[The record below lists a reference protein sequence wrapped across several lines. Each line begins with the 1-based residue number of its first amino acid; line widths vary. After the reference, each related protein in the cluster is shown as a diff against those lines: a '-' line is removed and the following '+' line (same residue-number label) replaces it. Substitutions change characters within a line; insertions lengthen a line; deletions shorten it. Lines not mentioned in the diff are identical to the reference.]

1 MTNDWIKTGI
11 FAATG
16 VALAIIAATVYY
28 SNLPNT
34 DVISQRV
41 GQPFFEEF
49 EDVGQAKEIRIA
61 NAPESGNDRSIVL
74 EYKNG
79 LWRIPSH
86 ENYPAENS
94 ERLGDTVAILLGL
107 SRQAIVSRETSN
119 HAKYKVEDP
128 LDKDAN
134 SKNSGTRLTV
144 WDGTKNVL
152 ADLIIG
158 KKVEVDSD
166 ASAVVNENLSVNDQ
180 YYVRH
185 PNENEIYQVTIEPDL
200 SSEFSEW
207 ISPNLLQVDETNL
220 KTIEFVNYQIKPEVV
235 TIDNRQYGLYLK
247 DQIESQQVSRDQTN
261 NQWTYDGINPE
272 TEQPNST
279 GIQAVVDTITQLEI
293 VDVRRKF
300 EYEGKL
306 VLNPQLEIDRI
317 NPQLLDIAQEDLQK
331 HGFAVINADRSG
343 EKFTIASITKRG
355 EITAETQEGVRYIVY
370 SGEEFVGGI
379 NKTDADQKETEKA
392 QTEEQDNP
400 SKETADENKDSKTG
414 PNLNRYVM
422 IRVEYDP
429 SIVGP
434 PPTIPRQPNPP
445 QKPKSLEGQDT
456 FNRQASDLPPI
467 PLGTPRVTPFDVM
480 SRLYEKEYAEYQ
492 AKLEEVDTKTV
503 ELAEY
508 NKRIE
513 NGKKKVAELNERFGS
528 WFYVVKADKLKELK
542 FNRESLV
549 SAKVENP
556 NSLPPVQGLN
566 QRPNLEF
573 TPEMLKQLQGQGG
586 MENSGQQQNK

>member
-16 VALAIIAATVYY
+16 VALAILAATVYY

-41 GQPFFEEF
+41 GQAFFEEF
-49 EDVGQAKEIRIA
+49 ENVEQAKEIRIA
-61 NAPESGNDRSIVL
+61 NASESGNEKSIVL
-74 EYKNG
+74 EFNNG

-86 ENYPAENS
+86 ENYPAENA

-107 SRQAIVSRETSN
+107 NRQAIVSRETSN

-128 LDKDAN
+128 LDKNA
-134 SKNSGTRLTV
+134 SLKNSGTRLTI

-158 KKVEVDSD
+158 KKVDVDSD

-185 PNENEIYQVTIEPDL
+185 PNENEIYRVTIEPDL
-200 SSEFSEW
+200 SSEFSQW
-207 ISPNLLQVDETNL
+207 ISPNLLQVDVNNL

-235 TIDNRQYGLYLK
+235 TIDNRQYALYLK
-247 DQIESQQVSRDQTN
+247 DQIESQQVARDQTS
-261 NQWTYDGINPE
+261 NQWTYEGINPE
-272 TEQPNST
+272 TEQPNSA
-279 GIQAVVDTITQLEI
+279 GIQAVVETITQLEI

-355 EITAETQEGVRYIVY
+355 EITAETQEGVRYIIY
-370 SGEEFVGGI
+370 CGEEFVGGI
-379 NKTDADQKETEKA
+379 NNTDADQKGTENAK
-392 QTEEQDNP
+392 TEEEGNSP
-400 SKETADENKDSKTG
+400 KESADDNKDSKIG
-414 PNLNRYVM
+414 SNLNRYVM
-422 IRVEYDP
+422 IRIEYDP

-434 PPTIPRQPNPP
+434 PPTIPQQPNPP

-456 FNRQASDLPPI
+456 FNRQAGDLPPI
-467 PLGTPRVTPFDVM
+467 PLGTARVTPFDDM
-480 SRLYEKEYAEYQ
+480 SRQYEKEYAEYQ
-492 AKLEEVDTKTV
+492 AKLEEVDNKTV

-508 NKRIE
+508 NSRIE
-513 NGKKKVAELNERFGS
+513 NGKIKVAELNERFGS
-528 WFYVVKADKLKELK
+528 WFYVVNADKLKELK
-542 FNRESLV
+542 INRESLV

-566 QRPNLEF
+566 QRPNFEF

-586 MENSGQQQNK
+586 SENSDQQQNK